1 MTFNRN
7 CLGAQCWNG
16 VDLALKNVK
25 STLFQWAQRVEI
37 PSTQR
42 HDSKSWRWTNVES
55 TIVDSSSRRN
65 NVESYLLSLFINI
78 LVCSSSMYKGYV
90 KTTRL
95 QSEHTWDIYCT
106 CTNIFFFFF
115 LIWVLWP
122 FQEYFTY
129 IEPIVHRRWR
139 KPENPEKNHL
149 TIRKQNL
156 AFPHMTRARLEPQ
169 RWET

>member
-106 CTNIFFFFF
+106 CTNFFFFF
-115 LIWVLWP
+115 FFDLGFMALSRIFHLYRADRSSKVAK
-122 FQEYFTY
+122 TG
-129 IEPIVHRRWR
+129 EPGE
-139 KPENPEKNHL
+139 KPPDH
-149 TIRKQNL
+149 
-156 AFPHMTRARLEPQ
+156 P
-169 RWET
+169 